1 MRLKP
6 GDVSEAF
13 LTEFIMGNQLANVV
27 KLVEIIPT
35 HVASLNEDYLRLEE
49 MALNAKQEKVFKDW
63 LSKKIDAMYVYIDPE
78 FRDGAFEN
86 KHWVK

>member
-1 MRLKP
+1 
-6 GDVSEAF
+6 
-13 LTEFIMGNQLANVV
+13 MGNQLAKVV

-63 LSKKIDAMYVYIDPE
+63 LSKKIDAMYVYIDPGIPRRSVRE
-78 FRDGAFEN
+78 QTLGE
-86 KHWVK
+86 VKPCAGSFP